1 MPLFWDIAPTK
12 KAYFFVL
19 FWFLAKN
26 TIYCGWSEGDGL
38 NKLIQPK
45 TSMTRHA
52 HKNIAEPDTN
62 KNNAG
67 CLNNVVLC
75 YNYCMFDK
83 TPDPI
88 AFTIFGIDVR
98 WYGILVAAGIMFAV
112 LWSYKRFPKHGLD
125 QDSLM
130 DIALISIP
138 CGIIGARLY
147 YVIFQWDNYSGDI
160 ARILDIR
167 SGGLAVHGGLI
178 AGFLA
183 AYLVCRHKK
192 ILFLDGL
199 DAVIPGIAMAQ
210 AIGRW
215 GNYFNS
221 EAHGGPTDLPWA
233 ITVDGQM
240 VHPTFLYESLWCLLL
255 FFFLF
260 YIDDHRKFIGQTSLL
275 YGILYSLERFFV
287 EGLRTDSLMI
297 GPFRQAQ
304 VISLTVMALCL
315 VMYII
320 LRRRKT

>member
-1 MPLFWDIAPTK
+1 
-12 KAYFFVL
+12 
-19 FWFLAKN
+19 
-26 TIYCGWSEGDGL
+26 
-38 NKLIQPK
+38 
-45 TSMTRHA
+45 
-52 HKNIAEPDTN
+52 
-62 KNNAG
+62 
-67 CLNNVVLC
+67 
-75 YNYCMFDK
+75 MFDK

-147 YVIFQWDNYSGDI
+147 YVIFQWDNYSGNI

-233 ITVDGQM
+233 IPVDGQM
-240 VHPTFLYESLWCLLL
+240 VHPTFLYESIWCLLL